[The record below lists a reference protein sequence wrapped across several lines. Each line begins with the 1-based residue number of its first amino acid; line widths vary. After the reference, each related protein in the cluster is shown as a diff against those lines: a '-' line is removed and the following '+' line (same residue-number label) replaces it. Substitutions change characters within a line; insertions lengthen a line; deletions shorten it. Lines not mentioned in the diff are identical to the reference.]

1 MELAFKDYLLGIITL
16 VVVYL
21 LYKMMVVEKMTDD
34 VLSDKNVHQ
43 IVKDTYQ
50 FDIQAIRNL
59 GDLSKKIF
67 DKDNGKLVFSHDVEI
82 RGGKLVV
89 SNDKG
94 HERCIISGVG
104 GKTAGGGAIESGK
117 DIIVI
122 PEQNGGNP
130 GLVIGMDL
138 MSGFTKGVSKMTG
151 NVNVNG
157 NITNTG
163 ELNATNLNVSG
174 NMSTKNISTTG
185 DITATGKGQFGVAK
199 IGTGYGGGAEFTH
212 KDGFNTSNYTIRSYG
227 KDNAFI
233 NVPSGKAIYF
243 RQNDEDKGVIN
254 TRDVNA
260 KEFKILDSGN
270 GYKGSVKAVSGL
282 DGSIGG
288 GSGIGMFS
296 WNNNGIGVSDN
307 GGSYSTWVK
316 SKGNNYQWIRQN

>member
-1 MELAFKDYLLGIITL
+1 MELAFKDYLLGVITL

-34 VLSDKNVHQ
+34 VLSDENVHQ

-59 GDLSKKIF
+59 GDLAKKIF
-67 DKDNGKLVFSHDVEI
+67 DKDNGKLIFSHDVEI

-130 GLVIGMDL
+130 GLVIGMDM

-157 NITNTG
+157 IGYIKGKEIISRDMKGIRFKGYKWCNG
-163 ELNATNLNVSG
+163 EANYDMYLRSDWRGQNCSHSDGAYQNV
-174 NMSTKNISTTG
+174 TTSAR
-185 DITATGKGQFGVAK
+185 D
-199 IGTGYGGGAEFTH
+199 
-212 KDGFNTSNYTIRSYG
+212 
-227 KDNAFI
+227 DNA
-233 NVPSGKAIYF
+233 
-243 RQNDEDKGVIN
+243 
-254 TRDVNA
+254 
-260 KEFKILDSGN
+260 
-270 GYKGSVKAVSGL
+270 
-282 DGSIGG
+282 
-288 GSGIGMFS
+288 
-296 WNNNGIGVSDN
+296 
-307 GGSYSTWVK
+307 
-316 SKGNNYQWIRQN
+316 NYWQIV